1 MRAKIEPS
9 YLNGHVI
16 APPSKSMAHRL
27 IIGAGLSKKIVKVNN
42 VSYSEDIKA
51 TIDCMVSLGAKIETG
66 ENFVIVDGREFLTKV
81 TKPLDCN
88 ESGSTMRF
96 FIPLALCMGEE
107 VTLKGAKRLLE
118 RPLTVYQTLCSNNGF
133 TFKKEEDK
141 VTVNGKLTSGEYVLD
156 GSISSQFITGMI
168 LALSTLSGKS
178 TIKITPPFESK
189 SYVDLTLRA
198 LNLYGMDV
206 KFENE
211 YAIVINGKGAV
222 KNNEQEDC
230 EEREVSVEG
239 DYSNAAFLEAF
250 NYLGGKITVDGLDA
264 ESAQG
269 DKIFIEYF
277 HKLNDGYCTLDIADC
292 PDLAPILMAM
302 AVIKNGAHLTN
313 TARLKIK
320 ESDRGVVM
328 AEELKKVGAKI
339 TLGDNDIYIEK
350 AILKKPSESFYGHN
364 DHRVVMSL
372 AVLCTLLGGEIE
384 GIEAVKKSYPDF
396 FNKMID
402 LGMKVKLC

>member
-51 TIDCMVSLGAKIETG
+51 TIDCMTSLGAKIETG
-66 ENFVIVDGREFLTKV
+66 ENYVTVDGKEFLTKV

-96 FIPLALCMGEE
+96 FIPLALRMGEE
-107 VTLKGAKRLLE
+107 VILKGAKRLLE

-133 TFKKEEDK
+133 IFKKEENK

-178 TIKITPPFESK
+178 TIKIIPPFESK

-206 KFENE
+206 KFESE

-250 NYLGGKITVDGLDA
+250 NYLGGSIRVSGLDT

-277 HKLNDGYCTLDIADC
+277 DKLNGGYCTLDIADC
-292 PDLAPILMAM
+292 PDLAPILMTM

-364 DHRVVMSL
+364 DHRIVMSL

>member
-1 MRAKIEPS
+1 MRAIIEPS
-9 YLNGHVI
+9 YLNGHVT

-51 TIDCMVSLGAKIETG
+51 TIDCMTSLGAKIETG
-66 ENFVIVDGREFLTKV
+66 ENYVTVDGREFLTKV

-107 VTLKGAKRLLE
+107 VILKGAKRLLE

-168 LALSTLSGKS
+168 LALSTLSEKS

-239 DYSNAAFLEAF
+239 D
-250 NYLGGKITVDGLDA
+250 
-264 ESAQG
+264 
-269 DKIFIEYF
+269 
-277 HKLNDGYCTLDIADC
+277 
-292 PDLAPILMAM
+292 
-302 AVIKNGAHLTN
+302 
-313 TARLKIK
+313 
-320 ESDRGVVM
+320 
-328 AEELKKVGAKI
+328 
-339 TLGDNDIYIEK
+339 
-350 AILKKPSESFYGHN
+350 
-364 DHRVVMSL
+364 
-372 AVLCTLLGGEIE
+372 
-384 GIEAVKKSYPDF
+384 
-396 FNKMID
+396 
-402 LGMKVKLC
+402 

>member
-9 YLNGHVI
+9 YLNGHVT

-51 TIDCMVSLGAKIETG
+51 TIDCMTSLGAKIETG
-66 ENFVIVDGREFLTKV
+66 ENYVMVDGREFLTKV
-81 TKPLDCN
+81 TKPLGCN

-107 VTLKGAKRLLE
+107 VILKGAKRLLE

-141 VTVNGKLTSGEYVLD
+141 VTVNGKLTSGEYDLN

-198 LNLYGMDV
+198 LNLYGIDAR
-206 KFENE
+206 FEGN
-211 YAIVINGKGAV
+211 YVIKIGGKIAE
-222 KNNEQEDC
+222 NNVENKAQA
-230 EEREVSVEG
+230 REVSVEG

-250 NYLGGKITVDGLDA
+250 NYLGGSIMVSGLDK

-277 HKLNDGYCTLDIADC
+277 DKLNSGYCTLDIADC
-292 PDLAPILMAM
+292 PDLAPILMTM

-364 DHRVVMSL
+364 DHRIVMSL

-402 LGMKVKLC
+402 LEMKVKLC